1 MMRDVRSSDQLLRAS
16 CKRLLKGGVVST
28 AHIEGTA
35 FERAEA
41 ENMSATE
48 YIEMERK
55 YGAHNYHPLPVVI
68 SKANGV
74 WVWDV
79 DGKKYIDM
87 LSSYSAIN
95 QGHLH
100 PRIVKAATEQLER
113 VSLTSR
119 AFSNDR
125 MGPFLKKL
133 CDLSGMEM
141 ALPMN
146 TGAEA
151 VETAIKLARRW
162 GHQKKGIPDDEGEI
176 IVCENN
182 FHGRTTTI
190 ISFSSD
196 QDSRK
201 GFGPFTPG
209 FVTIPYNDIKAFEK
223 AINPYTIGM
232 LVEPI
237 QGEAGINVPSPGYL
251 KELRRICTEKGILL
265 ILDEIQTGFARTG
278 KMFAF
283 EHDGILPDVLCVG
296 KALGGGLYPVSA
308 ALSSRE
314 LFTVFT
320 PGSHGS
326 TFGGNPLA
334 CAIADA
340 ALDVLVEEKLAE
352 RSARMGA
359 YFVSKLKEI
368 GCPEVKEIRAKG
380 LLIGVEFKLGP
391 GETVRPL
398 CQKLMEAGV
407 LAKDTHE
414 KTIRFAPPLTITEE
428 EIDWAMERI
437 KTVFDGHR
445 PR

>member
-1 MMRDVRSSDQLLRAS
+1 MKARD
-16 CKRLLKGGVVST
+16 
-28 AHIEGTA
+28 
-35 FERAEA
+35 
-41 ENMSATE
+41 
-48 YIEMERK
+48 YIKLEQT

-68 SKANGV
+68 SKAKGV

-100 PRIVKAATEQLER
+100 PKIVKTATTQMKR
-113 VSLTSR
+113 VTLTSR
-119 AFSNDR
+119 AFSNDK

-133 CDLSGMEM
+133 CRVAGMEM

-151 VETAIKLARRW
+151 VETSIKMARRW
-162 GHQKKGIPDDEGEI
+162 AHQTKDIPENEGEI

-196 QDSRK
+196 PDSKK
-201 GFGPFTPG
+201 GFGPYTPG
-209 FVTIPYNDIKAFEK
+209 FVTIPYNDIPAFEK
-223 AINPYTIGM
+223 AIGPNTIGI

-237 QGEAGINVPSPGYL
+237 QGEAGINVPAKGYL
-251 KELRRICTEKGILL
+251 KELRKICDEKGILL
-265 ILDEIQTGFARTG
+265 ILDEIQTGFCRTG

-283 EHDGILPDVLCVG
+283 QHEGIKPDILCVG

-308 ALSSRE
+308 SLSSRKIMS
-314 LFTVFT
+314 VFT

-334 CAIADA
+334 AAIGIAS
-340 ALDVLVEEKLAE
+340 LDVLVDEDLSSNANK
-352 RSARMGA
+352 MGA
-359 YFVSKLKEI
+359 YFVKSLKQI
-368 GCPEVKEIRAKG
+368 KSDKIKAIRAMG
-380 LLIGVEFKLGP
+380 LLIGVEFHLGKD
-391 GETVRPL
+391 ETVRPI
-398 CQKLMEAGV
+398 CESLMKKGV

-414 KTIRFAPPLTITEE
+414 KTVRFAPPLVITKK

-437 KTVFDGHR
+437 TEVFESA
-445 PR
+445 

>member
-1 MMRDVRSSDQLLRAS
+1 MKSKDYIQLEQ
-16 CKRLLKGGVVST
+16 T
-28 AHIEGTA
+28 
-35 FERAEA
+35 
-41 ENMSATE
+41 
-48 YIEMERK
+48 

-68 SKANGV
+68 SKAKGV

-79 DGKKYIDM
+79 EGKKYIDM

-95 QGHLH
+95 QGHLND
-100 PRIVKAATEQLER
+100 RIVKAALDQIKR
-113 VSLTSR
+113 VTLTSR

-133 CDLSGMEM
+133 CEVSGMEM

-151 VETAIKLARRW
+151 VETSIKLARRYA
-162 GHQKKGIPDDEGEI
+162 HQKKGTPESEGEI
-176 IVCENN
+176 KVCENN

-196 QDSRK
+196 PDSKK

-209 FVTIPYNDIKAFEK
+209 FVTIPYDDIPAFKK
-223 AINPYTIGM
+223 AINPKTIGM

-251 KELRRICTEKGILL
+251 KELRKICSEKGILL
-265 ILDEIQTGFARTG
+265 MIDEIQTGFARTG
-278 KMFAF
+278 RMFAF
-283 EHDGILPDVLCVG
+283 EHEGIKPDVLMVG

-308 ALSSRE
+308 CLSSRE
-314 LFTVFT
+314 IMSVFT

-334 CAIADA
+334 AAIAEES
-340 ALDVLVEEKLAE
+340 LNVLVDEKLAD
-352 RSARMGA
+352 RSIEMGA
-359 YFVSKLKEI
+359 YFVKRLKEI
-368 GCPEVKEIRAKG
+368 KSKKIKAIRAKG
-380 LLIGVEFKLGP
+380 LLIGVEFYLGP
-391 GETVRPL
+391 KETVRPL
-398 CQKLMEAGV
+398 CEKLMDKGV

-414 KTIRFAPPLTITEE
+414 KTIRFTPPLVITKD

-437 KTVFDGHR
+437 KEVFESA
-445 PR
+445 

>member
-1 MMRDVRSSDQLLRAS
+1 MKAKDF
-16 CKRLLKGGVVST
+16 
-28 AHIEGTA
+28 IE
-35 FERAEA
+35 
-41 ENMSATE
+41 
-48 YIEMERK
+48 IEQK

-68 SKANGV
+68 SKAKGV

-79 DGKKYIDM
+79 EGKKYIDM

-95 QGHLH
+95 QGHLND
-100 PRIVKAATEQLER
+100 RIVKAAAAQMKR

-125 MGPFLKKL
+125 MGPFLKRL
-133 CDLSGMEM
+133 CEVSGMEM

-151 VETAIKLARRW
+151 VETSIKLARRYA
-162 GHQKKGIPDDEGEI
+162 HQKRGIPESEGEI

-196 QDSRK
+196 QDSKK

-209 FVTIPYNDIKAFEK
+209 FVTIPYNDIASFKK
-223 AINPYTIGM
+223 AINKNTIGI

-237 QGEAGINVPSPGYL
+237 QGEAGINIPSPGYL
-251 KELRRICTEKGILL
+251 KDLRRICSEKGILL
-265 ILDEIQTGFARTG
+265 ILDEIQTGFCRTG
-278 KMFAF
+278 RMFAF
-283 EHDGILPDVLCVG
+283 QHEDVRPDILCVG

-314 LFTVFT
+314 IMSVFT

-334 CAIADA
+334 AAIGEES
-340 ALDVLVEEKLAE
+340 LNVLIDERLAE
-352 RSARMGA
+352 RATEMGA
-359 YFVSKLKEI
+359 YFVKRLKEI
-368 GCPEVKEIRAKG
+368 RSDKINEIRAKG
-380 LLIGVEFKLGP
+380 LLIGVEFRLKP
-391 GETVRPL
+391 GETVRPI
-398 CQKLMEAGV
+398 CEKLMEKGV

-414 KTIRFAPPLTITEE
+414 KTIRFAPPLVISDDEV
-428 EIDWAMERI
+428 DWAIERI
-437 KTVFDGHR
+437 RSVFEAA
-445 PR
+445 

>member
-1 MMRDVRSSDQLLRAS
+1 MKAKD
-16 CKRLLKGGVVST
+16 
-28 AHIEGTA
+28 
-35 FERAEA
+35 
-41 ENMSATE
+41 
-48 YIEMERK
+48 YIELERN

-68 SKANGV
+68 SKAEGV

-79 DGKKYIDM
+79 EGKKYMDM

-100 PRIVKAATEQLER
+100 PRIVQAAIDQLGR

-133 CDLSGMEM
+133 CSLSGLEM

-162 GHQKKGIPDDEGEI
+162 AHTKKGVPEDKGEI

-196 QDSRK
+196 PNSKK
-201 GFGPFTPG
+201 GFGPFAQG

-223 AINPYTIGM
+223 AVNANTIGI

-251 KELRRICTEKGILL
+251 KELRRVCDEKGILL
-265 ILDEIQTGFARTG
+265 IIDEIQTGFARTG

-283 EHDGILPDVLCVG
+283 QHEGIKPDVVCVG

-308 ALSSRE
+308 ALASKE
-314 LFTVFT
+314 LMSVFT

-334 CAIADA
+334 CAIAEESLNVLVDEK
-340 ALDVLVEEKLAE
+340 LDV
-352 RSARMGA
+352 RSKEMGE
-359 YFVSKLKEI
+359 YFVQKIKEI
-368 GCPEVKEIRAKG
+368 DCKKIKAIRYKG
-380 LLIGVEFKLGP
+380 LLIGVEFHLGP

-398 CQKLMEAGV
+398 CEKLMENGV

-414 KTIRFAPPLTITEE
+414 KTIRFAPPLVITKDEV
-428 EIDWAMERI
+428 DWAMQRI
-437 KTVFDGHR
+437 KKVFEQA
-445 PR
+445 

>member
-1 MMRDVRSSDQLLRAS
+1 
-16 CKRLLKGGVVST
+16 
-28 AHIEGTA
+28 
-35 FERAEA
+35 
-41 ENMSATE
+41 MSAEE
-48 YIEMERK
+48 YVRLEQT

-68 SKANGV
+68 ARAKGV
-74 WVWDV
+74 CVWDV

-100 PRIVKAATEQLER
+100 PRIVKAAKDQLER

-125 MGPFLKKL
+125 MGPYLKKL
-133 CDLSGMEM
+133 CELSGLEM

-151 VETAIKLARRW
+151 VETSIKLARRW
-162 GHQKKGIPDDEGEI
+162 GHMKKGIPEGKGEI

-196 QDSRK
+196 EDSRK

-209 FVTIPYNDIKAFEK
+209 FVKIPYNDIEAFEK
-223 AINPYTIGM
+223 AINENTIGI

-251 KELRRICTEKGILL
+251 RELRRICTDKGILL

-278 KMFAF
+278 RMFAF
-283 EHDGILPDVLCVG
+283 EHEGIKPDILCVG

-308 ALSSRE
+308 AISTRDIMA
-314 LFTVFT
+314 VFS

-352 RSARMGA
+352 RSTEMGD
-359 YFVSKLKEI
+359 YFTKKLKALK
-368 GCPEVKEIRAKG
+368 CPKIKEIRAKG
-380 LLIGVEFKLGP
+380 LLIGVEFHLGSK
-391 GETVRPL
+391 ETVRPT
-398 CQKLMEAGV
+398 CQKLMEVGV

-414 KTIRFAPPLTITEE
+414 KTIRFAPPLTITRE

-437 KTVFDGHR
+437 AKVFEGL
-445 PR
+445 

>member
-1 MMRDVRSSDQLLRAS
+1 MQEVDD
-16 CKRLLKGGVVST
+16 
-28 AHIEGTA
+28 
-35 FERAEA
+35 
-41 ENMSATE
+41 MSAEE
-48 YIEMERK
+48 YIKLEQTW
-55 YGAHNYHPLPVVI
+55 GAHNYHPLPVVI
-68 SKANGV
+68 SKAKGV
-74 WVWDV
+74 WVWDI

-100 PRIVKAATEQLER
+100 PRIVQAAKDQLER

-125 MGPFLKKL
+125 MGPYLKKL
-133 CDLSGMEM
+133 CALSGLEM

-151 VETAIKLARRW
+151 VETALKLARRW
-162 GHQKKGIPDDEGEI
+162 GHQKKGIPENQGEI

-196 QDSRK
+196 RNSRK

-209 FVTIPYNDIKAFEK
+209 FVPIPYNDIPAFEK
-223 AINPYTIGM
+223 AINENTIGI

-251 KELRRICTEKGILL
+251 KELRRVCTEKNILL
-265 ILDEIQTGFARTG
+265 MLDEIQTGFARTG

-283 EHDGILPDVLCVG
+283 QHEGIKPDVLCVG

-308 ALSSRE
+308 AISSRE
-314 LFTVFT
+314 IMSVFT

-340 ALDVLVEEKLAE
+340 ALDVLVDEKLAE
-352 RSARMGA
+352 RSTEMGA
-359 YFVSKLKEI
+359 YFVRKLESVKCSKI
-368 GCPEVKEIRAKG
+368 KEIRAKG
-380 LLIGVEFKLGP
+380 LLIGVEFHLAP
-391 GETVRPL
+391 EETVRPM
-398 CQKLMEAGV
+398 CQKLMEEGV

-414 KTIRFAPPLTITEE
+414 KTIRFAPPLTITKEE
-428 EIDWAMERI
+428 VDWAMERI
-437 KTVFDGHR
+437 AKVFEAQ
-445 PR
+445 

>member
-1 MMRDVRSSDQLLRAS
+1 MKAKD
-16 CKRLLKGGVVST
+16 
-28 AHIEGTA
+28 
-35 FERAEA
+35 
-41 ENMSATE
+41 
-48 YIEMERK
+48 YIELEK
-55 YGAHNYHPLPVVI
+55 DYGAHNYHPLPVVI
-68 SKANGV
+68 SKAKGV
-74 WVWDV
+74 CVWDV
-79 DGKKYIDM
+79 EGKKYMDM

-100 PRIVKAATEQLER
+100 PKIVKAAVDQLGR

-133 CDLSGMEM
+133 CDLSGLEM

-151 VETAIKLARRW
+151 VETTIKLARRW
-162 GHQKKGIPDDEGEI
+162 AHTKKGVPEDKGEI
-176 IVCENN
+176 VVCENN

-196 QDSRK
+196 PDSKK
-201 GFGPFTPG
+201 GFGPFAPG
-209 FVTIPYNDIKAFEK
+209 FVTIPYNDAKAFEK
-223 AINPYTIGM
+223 AINANTIGI

-237 QGEAGINVPSPGYL
+237 QGEAGINVPSQGYL
-251 KELRRICTEKGILL
+251 KDLRRICDKHGILL
-265 ILDEIQTGFARTG
+265 MIDEIQTGFARTG

-283 EHDGILPDVLCVG
+283 QHDGIKPDILCVG

-308 ALSSRE
+308 CVSTKE
-314 LFTVFT
+314 LMSVFN

-334 CAIADA
+334 CAIASA
-340 ALDVLVEEKLAE
+340 SLDVLVDEKLDA
-352 RSARMGA
+352 RSKEMGE
-359 YFVSKLKEI
+359 YFVKRIK
-368 GCPEVKEIRAKG
+368 EVKTKKVKAIRHKG
-380 LLIGVEFKLGP
+380 LLIGVEFHLGQ

-398 CQKLMEAGV
+398 CEKLMAEGV

-414 KTIRFAPPLTITEE
+414 KTIRFAPPLVITKAEV
-428 EIDWAMERI
+428 DWAMERI
-437 KTVFDGHR
+437 KKVFEQA
-445 PR
+445 

>member
-1 MMRDVRSSDQLLRAS
+1 VKAKD
-16 CKRLLKGGVVST
+16 
-28 AHIEGTA
+28 
-35 FERAEA
+35 
-41 ENMSATE
+41 
-48 YIEMERK
+48 YIKLEEK

-68 SKANGV
+68 TKARGV

-100 PRIVKAATEQLER
+100 PKIVKAAMDQIKR
-113 VSLTSR
+113 VTLTSR

-133 CDLSGMEM
+133 CKVSGMEM

-151 VETAIKLARRW
+151 VETSIKLARRY
-162 GHQKKGIPDDEGEI
+162 GHQKGGIPENEGEI

-190 ISFSSD
+190 VGFSSD
-196 QDSRK
+196 PDSRK

-209 FVTIPYNDIKAFEK
+209 FVTIPYNDIPAFKK
-223 AINPYTIGM
+223 AINSNTIGI

-237 QGEAGINVPSPGYL
+237 QGEAGIFVPDEGYL
-251 KELRRICTEKGILL
+251 AELRRICTEKGILL

-278 KMFAF
+278 KMFCFQHENAK
-283 EHDGILPDVLCVG
+283 PDILCVG
-296 KALGGGLYPVSA
+296 KALGGGFYPVSA
-308 ALSSRE
+308 SLSSRE
-314 LFTVFT
+314 IMSVFT

-334 CAIADA
+334 AAIGEAS
-340 ALDVLVEEKLAE
+340 LDVLVEEKLAD
-352 RSARMGA
+352 RSKDMGA
-359 YFVSKLKEI
+359 YFLKGLKSIKSKKI
-368 GCPEVKEIRAKG
+368 KAIRAKG
-380 LLIGVEFKLGP
+380 LLIGVEFRLGP
-391 GETVRPL
+391 GETVRPI
-398 CQKLMEAGV
+398 CEKLMKKGV

-414 KTIRFAPPLTITEE
+414 KTVRFAPPLVISKE
-428 EIDWAMERI
+428 EIDWAMTRI
-437 KTVFDGHR
+437 KEVFESA
-445 PR
+445 

>member
-1 MMRDVRSSDQLLRAS
+1 MKAND
-16 CKRLLKGGVVST
+16 
-28 AHIEGTA
+28 
-35 FERAEA
+35 
-41 ENMSATE
+41 
-48 YIEMERK
+48 YIELEK
-55 YGAHNYHPLPVVI
+55 NYGAHNYHPLPVVI
-68 SKANGV
+68 SKAKGV

-79 DGKKYIDM
+79 EGKKYMDM

-100 PRIVKAATEQLER
+100 PRIVQAAVEQLGR

-133 CDLSGMEM
+133 CELSGLEM

-151 VETAIKLARRW
+151 VETSIKLARRW
-162 GHQKKGIPDDEGEI
+162 AHMKRGVPEDKGEI

-196 QDSRK
+196 PDSKK
-201 GFGPFTPG
+201 GFGPFAPG

-223 AINPYTIGM
+223 AINKNTIGI

-251 KELRRICTEKGILL
+251 KDLRRICDEKKILL
-265 ILDEIQTGFARTG
+265 IIDEIQTGFARTG

-283 EHDGILPDVLCVG
+283 QHEGIKPDILCVG

-308 ALSSRE
+308 AVSTKE
-314 LFTVFT
+314 LMSVFN

-334 CAIADA
+334 CAIAETS
-340 ALDVLVEEKLAE
+340 LDVLVDEKLDVKSKE
-352 RSARMGA
+352 MGE
-359 YFVSKLKEI
+359 YFVKKLREI
-368 GCPEVKEIRAKG
+368 KTTKIKAIRYKG
-380 LLIGVEFKLGP
+380 LLIGVEFHLGP
-391 GETVRPL
+391 GETVRPI
-398 CQKLMEAGV
+398 CEKLMESGV

-414 KTIRFAPPLTITEE
+414 KTVRFAPPLVITKA

-437 KTVFDGHR
+437 KKVFEGA
-445 PR
+445 

>member
-1 MMRDVRSSDQLLRAS
+1 LSHTTALVPE
-16 CKRLLKGGVVST
+16 KRFKSGVLFENRLQQSEGLDLK
-28 AHIEGTA
+28 AKD
-35 FERAEA
+35 
-41 ENMSATE
+41 
-48 YIEMERK
+48 YIELEET

-68 SKANGV
+68 SKAKGV

-79 DGKKYIDM
+79 EGKKYIDM

-95 QGHLH
+95 QGHLND
-100 PRIVKAATEQLER
+100 RIVKAAIDQMKR
-113 VSLTSR
+113 VTLTSR

-133 CDLSGMEM
+133 CEVSGMEM

-151 VETAIKLARRW
+151 VETSIKLARRYA
-162 GHQKKGIPDDEGEI
+162 HMRKGISENEGEI

-196 QDSRK
+196 PDSKK
-201 GFGPFTPG
+201 GFGPFAPG
-209 FVTIPYNDIKAFEK
+209 FVTIPYNDIPAFKK
-223 AINPYTIGM
+223 AINSKTIGI

-237 QGEAGINVPSPGYL
+237 QGEAGINVPSEGYL
-251 KELRRICTEKGILL
+251 RDMRRICTEKGILL

-283 EHDGILPDVLCVG
+283 QHENIKPDILCVG

-308 ALSSRE
+308 SLSTRE
-314 LFTVFT
+314 IMSVFS

-334 CAIADA
+334 CAIAEESLNVL
-340 ALDVLVEEKLAE
+340 LDEKLAE
-352 RSARMGA
+352 RSTEMGA
-359 YFVSKLKEI
+359 YFVKRLKEI
-368 GCPEVKEIRAKG
+368 KSKKIKAIRSKG
-380 LLIGVEFKLGP
+380 LLIGVEFHLGP
-391 GETVRPL
+391 KETVRPL
-398 CQKLMEAGV
+398 CEKLMAKGV

-414 KTIRFAPPLTITEE
+414 KTIRFAPPLVISKD

-437 KTVFDGHR
+437 REVFDAA
-445 PR
+445 

>member
-1 MMRDVRSSDQLLRAS
+1 MKAKD
-16 CKRLLKGGVVST
+16 
-28 AHIEGTA
+28 
-35 FERAEA
+35 
-41 ENMSATE
+41 
-48 YIEMERK
+48 YIELEKK

-68 SKANGV
+68 SKAKGV

-95 QGHLH
+95 QGHLNE
-100 PRIVKAATEQLER
+100 RIVNAAIGQLKK

-125 MGPFLKKL
+125 MGAFLKKL
-133 CDLSGMEM
+133 CEVSGMEM

-151 VETAIKLARRW
+151 VETSIKMARRY
-162 GHQKKGIPDDEGEI
+162 GHQKKGIPEDKGEI

-196 QDSRK
+196 QDSKK

-209 FVTIPYNDIKAFEK
+209 FVMIPYNDIEAFKK
-223 AINPYTIGM
+223 AINKNTIGI

-251 KELRRICTEKGILL
+251 KELRRICSEKGILL
-265 ILDEIQTGFARTG
+265 MLDEIQTGFCRTG
-278 KMFAF
+278 KMFCF
-283 EHDGILPDVLCVG
+283 QHEGVKPDILMVG

-308 ALSSRE
+308 ALASKEIMS
-314 LFTVFT
+314 VFT

-334 CAIADA
+334 CAIGEES
-340 ALDVLVEEKLAE
+340 LNVLIDEKLADRANE
-352 RSARMGA
+352 MGA
-359 YFVSKLKEI
+359 YFVKRLREI
-368 GCPEVKEIRAKG
+368 KAKKIRDIRAKG
-380 LLIGVEFKLGP
+380 LLIGVEFVLKP
-391 GETVRPL
+391 GETVRPI
-398 CQKLMEAGV
+398 CERLMEEGV

-414 KTIRFAPPLTITEE
+414 KTIRFAPPLVITSEE
-428 EIDWAMERI
+428 VDWAIERI
-437 KTVFDGHR
+437 REVFEKV
-445 PR
+445 

>member
-1 MMRDVRSSDQLLRAS
+1 MKAND
-16 CKRLLKGGVVST
+16 
-28 AHIEGTA
+28 
-35 FERAEA
+35 
-41 ENMSATE
+41 
-48 YIEMERK
+48 YIKLEQK
-55 YGAHNYHPLPVVI
+55 YGANNYHPLPVVI
-68 SKANGV
+68 TRARGV

-100 PRIVKAATEQLER
+100 PKIVKAAIGQIKR
-113 VSLTSR
+113 VTLTSR

-133 CDLSGMEM
+133 CRVSGMEM

-151 VETAIKLARRW
+151 VETSIKLARRYA
-162 GHQKKGIPDDEGEI
+162 HQMRDISENEGEI

-190 ISFSSD
+190 VGFSSD
-196 QDSRK
+196 PDSRK

-209 FVTIPYNDIKAFEK
+209 FVTIPYNDIPAFKK
-223 AINPYTIGM
+223 AINSKTIGI

-237 QGEAGINVPSPGYL
+237 QGEAGIFVPDEGYL
-251 KELRRICTEKGILL
+251 AELRRICTEKGILL

-278 KMFAF
+278 KMFCFQHENAK
-283 EHDGILPDVLCVG
+283 PDILCVG
-296 KALGGGLYPVSA
+296 KALGGGFYPVSA
-308 ALSSRE
+308 SLSSRKIMS
-314 LFTVFT
+314 VFT

-334 CAIADA
+334 AAIGEAS
-340 ALDVLVEEKLAE
+340 LDVLVEERLADRTKE
-352 RSARMGA
+352 MGA
-359 YFVSKLKEI
+359 YFLKGLKSI
-368 GCPEVKEIRAKG
+368 KSRKIKAIRAKG
-380 LLIGVEFKLGP
+380 LLIGVEFHLGP
-391 GETVRPL
+391 GETVRPI
-398 CQKLMEAGV
+398 CERLMTKGV

-414 KTIRFAPPLTITEE
+414 KTVRFAPPLVISKN
-428 EIDWAMERI
+428 EIDWAMARI
-437 KTVFDGHR
+437 KEVFESV
-445 PR
+445 

>member
-1 MMRDVRSSDQLLRAS
+1 MKAKD
-16 CKRLLKGGVVST
+16 
-28 AHIEGTA
+28 
-35 FERAEA
+35 
-41 ENMSATE
+41 
-48 YIEMERK
+48 YIELEQK

-68 SKANGV
+68 SKAKGV

-79 DGKKYIDM
+79 EGKKYIDM

-95 QGHLH
+95 QGHLND
-100 PRIVKAATEQLER
+100 RIVKAAIDQLQK

-125 MGPFLKKL
+125 MGAFLKKL
-133 CDLSGMEM
+133 CDVSGMEM

-151 VETAIKLARRW
+151 VETSIKMARRYA
-162 GHQKKGIPDDEGEI
+162 HQKMGIPEDKGEI
-176 IVCENN
+176 IVCEHN

-196 QDSRK
+196 PDSKK

-209 FVTIPYNDIKAFEK
+209 FVTIPYNDIEAFRK
-223 AINPYTIGM
+223 AINKNTIGI

-237 QGEAGINVPSPGYL
+237 QGEAGINIPSPGYL
-251 KELRRICTEKGILL
+251 KELRKTCTEKRILFM
-265 ILDEIQTGFARTG
+265 LDEIQTGFCRTG
-278 KMFAF
+278 HMFAYQR
-283 EHDGILPDVLCVG
+283 EGIKPDVLMVG

-308 ALSSRE
+308 ALASKEIMS
-314 LFTVFT
+314 VFT

-334 CAIADA
+334 CAIGEA
-340 ALDVLVEEKLAE
+340 ALDVLIDEKLADRANE
-352 RSARMGA
+352 MGA
-359 YFVSKLKEI
+359 YFVKGLKEI
-368 GCPEVKEIRAKG
+368 KSKKITQIRARG
-380 LLIGVEFKLGP
+380 LLIGVEFHLKE
-391 GETVRPL
+391 GETVRPI
-398 CQKLMEAGV
+398 CEKLMVKGV

-414 KTIRFAPPLTITEE
+414 KTVRFAPPLVITKE

-437 KTVFDGHR
+437 AEVFEGV
-445 PR
+445 

>member
-1 MMRDVRSSDQLLRAS
+1 MKAKD
-16 CKRLLKGGVVST
+16 
-28 AHIEGTA
+28 
-35 FERAEA
+35 
-41 ENMSATE
+41 
-48 YIEMERK
+48 YIELEQT

-68 SKANGV
+68 SKAKGV
-74 WVWDV
+74 WVWDT

-95 QGHLH
+95 QGHLND
-100 PRIVKAATEQLER
+100 RIVKAAIDQMKKVT
-113 VSLTSR
+113 LTSR

-133 CDLSGMEM
+133 CEVAGMEM

-151 VETAIKLARRW
+151 VETSIKLARRYA
-162 GHQKKGIPDDEGEI
+162 HQKKGIPENDGEI

-196 QDSRK
+196 PDSKK

-209 FVTIPYNDIKAFEK
+209 FVMIPYNDAAAFKK
-223 AINPYTIGM
+223 AINSKTVGI

-251 KELRRICTEKGILL
+251 RDLRKVCSEKGILL
-265 ILDEIQTGFARTG
+265 MLDEIQTGFARTG

-283 EHDGILPDVLCVG
+283 EHEGIKPDVLMVG

-308 ALSSRE
+308 CLSSRE
-314 LFTVFT
+314 IMSVFT

-334 CAIADA
+334 AAIAEESLNVL
-340 ALDVLVEEKLAE
+340 LDEKLAE
-352 RSARMGA
+352 RSTEMGA
-359 YFVSKLKEI
+359 YFVKRIKELKTKKI
-368 GCPEVKEIRAKG
+368 KAIRAKG
-380 LLIGVEFKLGP
+380 LLIGVEFHLGP
-391 GETVRPL
+391 KETVRPL
-398 CQKLMEAGV
+398 CEKLMDKGV

-414 KTIRFAPPLTITEE
+414 KTIRFAPPLVITKD

-437 KTVFDGHR
+437 TEVFESA
-445 PR
+445 

>member
-1 MMRDVRSSDQLLRAS
+1 VKAKD
-16 CKRLLKGGVVST
+16 
-28 AHIEGTA
+28 
-35 FERAEA
+35 
-41 ENMSATE
+41 
-48 YIEMERK
+48 YIKLEQK

-68 SKANGV
+68 SKAKGV

-79 DGKKYIDM
+79 EGKKYIDM

-95 QGHLH
+95 QGHLNN
-100 PRIVKAATEQLER
+100 RIVKAATEQLKR

-133 CDLSGMEM
+133 CQVSSMEM

-151 VETAIKLARRW
+151 VETAIKMARRYA
-162 GHQKKGIPDDEGEI
+162 HQKRGIPEDKGEI
-176 IVCENN
+176 IVCEHN

-196 QDSRK
+196 EDSRK

-209 FVTIPYNDIKAFEK
+209 FVMIPYNDVEAFRKAVNK
-223 AINPYTIGM
+223 NTVGI

-251 KELRRICTEKGILL
+251 KELRKICDEKGILL
-265 ILDEIQTGFARTG
+265 MLDEIQTGFCRTG
-278 KMFAF
+278 KMFCF
-283 EHDGILPDVLCVG
+283 QHEKVKPDILMVG

-308 ALSSRE
+308 ALSSKE
-314 LFTVFT
+314 IMSVFT

-334 CAIADA
+334 CAIGEES
-340 ALDVLVEEKLAE
+340 LNVLIEEKLAL
-352 RSARMGA
+352 RANKMGA
-359 YFVSKLKEI
+359 YFVKRLKEI
-368 GCPEVKEIRAKG
+368 KSDRIKEIRSMG
-380 LLIGVEFKLGP
+380 LLIGVEFKLKE
-391 GETVRPL
+391 GETVRPI
-398 CQKLMEAGV
+398 CDRLMAEGV

-414 KTIRFAPPLTITEE
+414 KTVRFAPPLVITGK
-428 EIDWAMERI
+428 EIEWAIERI
-437 KTVFDGHR
+437 KIVFER
-445 PR
+445 A

>member
-1 MMRDVRSSDQLLRAS
+1 MKAKDF
-16 CKRLLKGGVVST
+16 
-28 AHIEGTA
+28 IEL
-35 FERAEA
+35 EQ
-41 ENMSATE
+41 
-48 YIEMERK
+48 K

-68 SKANGV
+68 SKAKGV

-79 DGKKYIDM
+79 EGKKYIDM

-95 QGHLH
+95 QGHLND
-100 PRIVKAATEQLER
+100 RIVKAAAAQMKR

-125 MGPFLKKL
+125 MGPFLKRL
-133 CDLSGMEM
+133 CEVSGMEM

-151 VETAIKLARRW
+151 VETSIKLARRYA
-162 GHQKKGIPDDEGEI
+162 HQKRGIPESEGEI

-196 QDSRK
+196 QDSKK

-209 FVTIPYNDIKAFEK
+209 FVTIPYNDIASFKK
-223 AINPYTIGM
+223 AINKNTIGI

-237 QGEAGINVPSPGYL
+237 QGEAGINIPSPGYL
-251 KELRRICTEKGILL
+251 KDLRRICSEKGILL
-265 ILDEIQTGFARTG
+265 ILDEIQTGFCRTG
-278 KMFAF
+278 RMFAF
-283 EHDGILPDVLCVG
+283 QHEDVRPDILCVG

-314 LFTVFT
+314 IMSVFT

-334 CAIADA
+334 AAIGEES
-340 ALDVLVEEKLAE
+340 LNVLIDERLAE
-352 RSARMGA
+352 RATEMGA
-359 YFVSKLKEI
+359 YFVKRLKEI
-368 GCPEVKEIRAKG
+368 RSDKINEIRAKG
-380 LLIGVEFKLGP
+380 LLIGVEFRLKP
-391 GETVRPL
+391 GETVRPI
-398 CQKLMEAGV
+398 CEKLMEKGV

-414 KTIRFAPPLTITEE
+414 KTIRFAPPLVISDDEV
-428 EIDWAMERI
+428 DWAIERI
-437 KTVFDGHR
+437 RSVFEAA
-445 PR
+445 

>member
-1 MMRDVRSSDQLLRAS
+1 MKAKDYIQL
-16 CKRLLKGGVVST
+16 
-28 AHIEGTA
+28 EQ
-35 FERAEA
+35 
-41 ENMSATE
+41 
-48 YIEMERK
+48 K

-68 SKANGV
+68 SKAKGV

-79 DGKKYIDM
+79 EGKKYIDM

-95 QGHLH
+95 QGHLNG
-100 PRIVKAATEQLER
+100 RIVKAATDQLKR
-113 VSLTSR
+113 LSLTSR
-119 AFSNDR
+119 AFSNDK

-133 CDLSGMEM
+133 CQVSGMEM

-151 VETAIKLARRW
+151 VETSIKMARRYA
-162 GHQKKGIPDDEGEI
+162 HQRMGIPENKGEI

-196 QDSRK
+196 KDSRK

-209 FVTIPYNDIKAFEK
+209 FVMIPYNDINAFKK
-223 AINPYTIGM
+223 AINKNTIGI

-265 ILDEIQTGFARTG
+265 MLDEIQTGFCRTG
-278 KMFAF
+278 KMFCF
-283 EHDGILPDVLCVG
+283 QHENVKPDILMVG

-308 ALSSRE
+308 ALSSKE
-314 LFTVFT
+314 IMSVFT

-334 CAIADA
+334 CAIA
-340 ALDVLVEEKLAE
+340 LESLNVLIDEKLAE
-352 RSARMGA
+352 RSNKMGA
-359 YFVSKLKEI
+359 YFVKRLKEI
-368 GCPEVKEIRAKG
+368 KTGKFKEIRSKG
-380 LLIGVEFKLGP
+380 LLIGVEFKLKE
-391 GETVRPL
+391 GETVRPI
-398 CQKLMEAGV
+398 CEKLMAEGV

-414 KTIRFAPPLTITEE
+414 KTIRFAPPLVITEK
-428 EIDWAMERI
+428 EIDWAIERI
-437 KTVFDGHR
+437 KVVFEKV
-445 PR
+445 

>member
-1 MMRDVRSSDQLLRAS
+1 MKADEYLEL
-16 CKRLLKGGVVST
+16 
-28 AHIEGTA
+28 
-35 FERAEA
+35 ER
-41 ENMSATE
+41 T
-48 YIEMERK
+48 

-68 SKANGV
+68 SRAKGV

-79 DGKKYIDM
+79 DGKQYIDM

-100 PRIVKAATEQLER
+100 PRIVKAAVDQLAK

-119 AFSNDR
+119 AFSNER
-125 MGPFLKKL
+125 MGHFLKKL

-162 GHQKKGIPDDEGEI
+162 AHQKKGIPEDKGEI

-196 QDSRK
+196 PDSRK
-201 GFGPFTPG
+201 GFGPYTPG
-209 FVTIPYNDIKAFEK
+209 FVTIPYNDVASFEK
-223 AINPYTIGM
+223 AINQNTIGI

-251 KELRRICTEKGILL
+251 KELRRICSEKGILL

-283 EHDGILPDVLCVG
+283 EHEAIKPDILCVG

-308 ALSSRE
+308 TLSTRDILS
-314 LFTVFT
+314 VFT

-334 CAIADA
+334 SAVAEA
-340 ALDVLVEEKLAE
+340 ALDVLVEENLTA
-352 RSARMGA
+352 RSKEMGE
-359 YFVSKLKEI
+359 YFVKKLR
-368 GCPEVKEIRAKG
+368 EVKCDRIKEIRAKG
-380 LLIGVEFKLGP
+380 LLIGVEFHLAS
-391 GETVRPL
+391 GETVRPI
-398 CQKLMEAGV
+398 CEKLMAAGV
-407 LAKDTHE
+407 LAKDTHD
-414 KTIRFAPPLTITEE
+414 KTVRFAPPLTITENE
-428 EIDWAMERI
+428 LDWAMERI
-437 KTVFDGHR
+437 KKVFESC
-445 PR
+445 

>member
-1 MMRDVRSSDQLLRAS
+1 MKAKD
-16 CKRLLKGGVVST
+16 
-28 AHIEGTA
+28 
-35 FERAEA
+35 
-41 ENMSATE
+41 
-48 YIEMERK
+48 YIELEK
-55 YGAHNYHPLPVVI
+55 GYGAHNYHPLPVVI
-68 SKANGV
+68 SKAKGV
-74 WVWDV
+74 WVWDA
-79 DGKKYIDM
+79 DGKKYMDM

-100 PRIVKAATEQLER
+100 PKIVKAAVDQLGR

-133 CDLSGMEM
+133 CDLAGLEM

-151 VETAIKLARRW
+151 VETSIKLARRW
-162 GHQKKGIPDDEGEI
+162 AHTKKGIPEDKGEI

-196 QDSRK
+196 PDSKK

-209 FVTIPYNDIKAFEK
+209 FVTIPYNDAKAFEA
-223 AINPYTIGM
+223 AINQNTIGI

-251 KELRRICTEKGILL
+251 KDLRRVCDKKGILL
-265 ILDEIQTGFARTG
+265 IIDEIQTGFARTG

-283 EHDGILPDVLCVG
+283 QHEGMKPDILCVG

-308 ALSSRE
+308 CVSTKE
-314 LFTVFT
+314 LMGVFT

-334 CAIADA
+334 CAIASA
-340 ALDVLVEEKLAE
+340 SLDVLVDEKLDA
-352 RSARMGA
+352 RSKEMGE
-359 YFVSKLKEI
+359 YFVKRIK
-368 GCPEVKEIRAKG
+368 EVKTEKIKAIRHRG
-380 LLIGVEFKLGP
+380 LLIGVEFHLGP

-398 CQKLMEAGV
+398 CEKLMAEGV

-414 KTIRFAPPLTITEE
+414 KTIRFAPPLVITKAEV
-428 EIDWAMERI
+428 DWAMERI
-437 KTVFDGHR
+437 RKVFEAA
-445 PR
+445 

>member
-1 MMRDVRSSDQLLRAS
+1 MKAKD
-16 CKRLLKGGVVST
+16 
-28 AHIEGTA
+28 
-35 FERAEA
+35 
-41 ENMSATE
+41 
-48 YIEMERK
+48 YIELEK
-55 YGAHNYHPLPVVI
+55 DYGAHNYHPLPVVI
-68 SKANGV
+68 SKAKGV

-79 DGKKYIDM
+79 EGKKYMDM

-100 PRIVKAATEQLER
+100 PKIVKAAVDQLGR

-133 CDLSGMEM
+133 CDLSGLEM

-151 VETAIKLARRW
+151 VETTIKLARRW
-162 GHQKKGIPDDEGEI
+162 AHTKKGVPEDKGEI

-196 QDSRK
+196 PDSKK
-201 GFGPFTPG
+201 GFGPFAPG
-209 FVTIPYNDIKAFEK
+209 FVTIPYNDAKAFEK
-223 AINPYTIGM
+223 AINANTIGI

-237 QGEAGINVPSPGYL
+237 QGEAGINVPSQGYL
-251 KELRRICTEKGILL
+251 KDLRRICDKHGILL
-265 ILDEIQTGFARTG
+265 MIDEIQTGFARTG

-283 EHDGILPDVLCVG
+283 QHDGIKPDILCVG

-308 ALSSRE
+308 CVSTKE
-314 LFTVFT
+314 LMSVFN

-334 CAIADA
+334 CAIASA
-340 ALDVLVEEKLAE
+340 SLDVLVDEKLDA
-352 RSARMGA
+352 RSKEMGE
-359 YFVSKLKEI
+359 YFVKRIK
-368 GCPEVKEIRAKG
+368 EVKTKKVKAIRHKG
-380 LLIGVEFKLGP
+380 LLIGVEFHLGQ

-398 CQKLMEAGV
+398 CEKLMAEGV

-414 KTIRFAPPLTITEE
+414 KTIRFAPPLVITKAEV
-428 EIDWAMERI
+428 DWAMERI
-437 KTVFDGHR
+437 KKVFEQA
-445 PR
+445 

>member
-1 MMRDVRSSDQLLRAS
+1 M
-16 CKRLLKGGVVST
+16 K
-28 AHIEGTA
+28 
-35 FERAEA
+35 
-41 ENMSATE
+41 ATD
-48 YIEMERK
+48 YIELEQT

-68 SKANGV
+68 SKAKGV

-79 DGKKYIDM
+79 EGKKYIDM

-95 QGHLH
+95 QGHLND
-100 PRIVKAATEQLER
+100 RIVKAAIDQMKK

-133 CDLSGMEM
+133 CEVSGMEM

-151 VETAIKLARRW
+151 VETSIKLARRYA
-162 GHQKKGIPDDEGEI
+162 HQKKGIPESEGEI

-196 QDSRK
+196 PDSKK

-209 FVTIPYNDIKAFEK
+209 FVTIPYDDIPAFKK
-223 AINPYTIGM
+223 AINPKTIGI

-237 QGEAGINVPSPGYL
+237 QGEAGINIPSPGYL
-251 KELRRICTEKGILL
+251 KELRKICSEKGILL
-265 ILDEIQTGFARTG
+265 MIDEIQTGFARTG
-278 KMFAF
+278 RMFAF
-283 EHDGILPDVLCVG
+283 EHEGIKPDVLMVG

-308 ALSSRE
+308 CLSSRE
-314 LFTVFT
+314 IMSVFT

-334 CAIADA
+334 AAIAEES
-340 ALDVLVEEKLAE
+340 LNVLVDEKLAD
-352 RSARMGA
+352 RSIEMGA
-359 YFVSKLKEI
+359 YFVKRLKEI
-368 GCPEVKEIRAKG
+368 KSKKIKAIRAKG
-380 LLIGVEFKLGP
+380 LLIGVEFYLGQK
-391 GETVRPL
+391 ETVRPL
-398 CQKLMEAGV
+398 CEKLMEKGV

-414 KTIRFAPPLTITEE
+414 KTIRFTPPLVITKD

-437 KTVFDGHR
+437 KEVFESA
-445 PR
+445 